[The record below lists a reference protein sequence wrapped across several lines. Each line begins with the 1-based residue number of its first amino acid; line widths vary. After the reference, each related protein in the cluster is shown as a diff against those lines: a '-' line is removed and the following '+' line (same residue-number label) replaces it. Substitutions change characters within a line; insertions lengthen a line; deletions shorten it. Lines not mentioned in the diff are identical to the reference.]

1 MIRPATR
8 NDAESIA
15 RIYNHY
21 ILNTIITFEEEA
33 VSVDDMADR
42 IDEIQSAP
50 LPWLVIEQDGIIAG
64 YAYASK
70 WKGRCAYRY
79 SAESTIYL
87 ADGYIGQGLGYRLYE
102 ALLLQLQAGGYHAVI
117 GSISMPN
124 PSSIAL
130 HEKFGMSQVAHFR
143 EVGWKFGRWIDVGYW
158 QKVF

>member
-102 ALLLQLQAGGYHAVI
+102 ALLLQLQAVGYHAVI

>member
-102 ALLLQLQAGGYHAVI
+102 ALLLQLQAGGYHAAI
-117 GSISMPN
+117 GSISKPN
-124 PSSIAL
+124 PSSITPP
-130 HEKFGMSQVAHFR
+130 EKFGMSPGGPLPDG
-143 EVGWKFGRWIDVGYW
+143 GWGRRGGGGGGRRGGRW
-158 QKVF
+158 